1 MHRRVTP
8 LPVVVF
14 ALLATASLA
23 SAAFACGGAGKSA
36 AAMPSCCSAKVRTA
50 TACATPAAK
59 TAAAPA
65 ACASP
70 TALAAPAPA
79 AAPFA
84 ALPSFAQPAPIVAG
98 LMAFIDP
105 ETGMLTGPIGS
116 LQVPEDL
123 SRAFAAPVEL
133 TPVTLPAGRGVM
145 IDLQGT
151 LQDFYTITIDP
162 LGRRAIR
169 CVQDAKHAH
178 APVAPIAPVQPA
190 IAPIA
195 ER

>member
-1 MHRRVTP
+1 MHRRATP
-8 LPVVVF
+8 LPVVVL

-23 SAAFACGGAGKSA
+23 AAAFACGGAGKSA
-36 AAMPSCCSAKVRTA
+36 AATPSCCSAKARTT

-70 TALAAPAPA
+70 TALVAPAPA

-84 ALPSFAQPAPIVAG
+84 ALPNFAQPAPVVSG

-169 CVQDAKHAH
+169 CVQDPKHAH
-178 APVAPIAPVQPA
+178 AHVAPIAPAQPT
-190 IAPIA
+190 ISPIA